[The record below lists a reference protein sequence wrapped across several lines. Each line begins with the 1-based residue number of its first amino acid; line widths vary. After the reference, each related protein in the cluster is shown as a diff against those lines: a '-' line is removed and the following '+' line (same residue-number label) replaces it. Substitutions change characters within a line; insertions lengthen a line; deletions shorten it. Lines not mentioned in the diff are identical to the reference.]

1 MPGGDR
7 PLIPPSDFG
16 KRVAE
21 VFESIKS
28 DFERTLAPGC
38 NRDGLDRAVGEQV
51 RGDFDKLIEKHKG

>member
-21 VFESIKS
+21 VHADIKA
-28 DFERTLAPGC
+28 DFERTLNPGGSRE
-38 NRDGLDRAVGEQV
+38 NLDRSVGEQV
-51 RGDFDKLIEKHKG
+51 RGDIDKLIEKHKG